1 MHIIQVGVSHQIAS
15 LEIRER
21 FNFTEESIKQ
31 AMLSLQEYDEIDE
44 NVIIS
49 TCNRVEIYV
58 VTANSHVAILSIK
71 QFLADW
77 FQLSFNEITLLF
89 SSLKDEKALEHLF
102 KLAVGLDSMIIGE
115 TQILGQVKRA
125 FFTAQ
130 EIKVSRKIF
139 NELFKRVITFAKKA
153 HHNTGIGR
161 RAVSVSYAAIEL
173 SKKVYGNL
181 QGKHVAILGAGSTSE
196 LTLKNLQGSGVSQI
210 TIVNRTFERAAKLA
224 HKYSAQAVP
233 IEELPRTLTKIN
245 ILISSTRA
253 PTLVLTRKMLDRIL
267 IERKGIPLLLIDL
280 AVPRDIDY
288 RVCELNGVYLYNID
302 DLHRVVNKNLK
313 IREKIAYS
321 LYQQIETEV
330 TSFQQWLE
338 RLAAIPVIEAL
349 QAKGKLIQE
358 TTLESIYRKVPDL
371 SEREMKVLKKHTKSI
386 VHQLLNEPIHYLKD
400 VGSEEDRLEMACLM
414 FGLNDQT
421 LR

>member
-58 VTANSHVAILSIK
+58 VTTNSHVAILSIK

-245 ILISSTRA
+245 MLISSTRA
-253 PTLVLTRKMLDRIL
+253 PTPVLTRKMLDRIL

>member
-253 PTLVLTRKMLDRIL
+253 PTPVLTRKMLDRIL